1 MKIRAAIHHGS
12 GSAGMAGDVLDGA
25 VHPLDLTIHTTGAAP
40 W

>member
-1 MKIRAAIHHGS
+1 
-12 GSAGMAGDVLDGA
+12 MAGDVLDGA